1 MILCLILF
9 QVNSPHSVSFFS
21 SLSRISTRATSH
33 TTQRQFQATQRQFR
47 SRACKC
53 VICRCRI
60 FTIYNSRTS
69 WSAAAAPS
77 TPTPP
82 RAVAFCALRPP
93 SLRQTPCTFF
103 SGKETQQ
110 VAPAARARHPRDTN
124 NTRHP
129 RDTNNTRHPRD
140 TNNTARKQRH
150 EHHAACKQR
159 HMPNLLLRP
168 TRGAA
173 SGKQRPHEGVGALA
187 EPTRSAAFD
196 AVSAG
201 KRERES
207 AECPLWTERLRV
219 SRKSK
224 GFSAK

>member
-110 VAPAARARHPRDTN
+110 VAPAASA
-124 NTRHP
+124 
-129 RDTNNTRHPRD
+129 RHPRD

-150 EHHAACKQR
+150 EQHAACKQR

-187 EPTRSAAFD
+187 EPTRSAAFN
-196 AVSAG
+196 AVSAA

-207 AECPLWTERLRV
+207 ARCGRRD
-219 SRKSK
+219 
-224 GFSAK
+224 